1 MSLIGAETIVW
12 DDSQKRQNIMYRVPR
27 NIKYNDNIV
36 VREDEIAVFYRDG
49 KALAYFDRPDRYA
62 LTTTNI
68 PIVAKVVEALSGV
81 KQEAEVVY
89 LQKRT
94 FDGKFGSK
102 QPYQF
107 RDAEFG
113 MVNLRLFGEF
123 RYKVSAPENFV
134 NQFIGTFNYS
144 RSDEVED
151 RIKEQIVVLIYS
163 ILGDMKNQGMGVA
176 DIASA
181 LLNIEQAVL
190 AKSKDHFDLYGVE
203 IDKLSGLYIS
213 LPDEVQKAVDTRSSM
228 QILGTDYMGYQ
239 TGNAMREAAS
249 NPAGGAAGA
258 GVGVGAGF
266 GMGYMMIDQ
275 MKQAQNQQPAQ
286 QASQP
291 VQASAAPT
299 VACPSCSAQIN
310 QGSKFCPEC
319 GAKIESSK
327 KCPSCGAEVPANSK
341 FCLECGAKMTS
352 TKCTCGADI
361 PAGAKFCPECGKP
374 TQ

>member
-68 PIVAKVVEALSGV
+68 PVVAKIVEALSGV

-123 RYKVSAPENFV
+123 RYKVAAPENFV

-190 AKSKDHFDLYGVE
+190 AKSKDHFDLYGIE

-286 QASQP
+286 QAPQP
-291 VQASAAPT
+291 AQAPQT

-310 QGSKFCPEC
+310 QGSKFCPSC

-341 FCLECGAKMTS
+341 FCLECGAKMTPA
-352 TKCTCGADI
+352 KCTCGADI

>member
-68 PIVAKVVEALSGV
+68 PVVAKVVEALSGV

-89 LQKRT
+89 LQRRT

-190 AKSKDHFDLYGVE
+190 AKSKDHFDLYGIE

-213 LPDEVQKAVDTRSSM
+213 LPEEVQKAVDTRSSM

-275 MKQAQNQQPAQ
+275 MKQAQNQQPVQ

-291 VQASAAPT
+291 AQAPAVPT

-310 QGSKFCPEC
+310 QGSKFCPSC

-341 FCLECGAKMTS
+341 FCLECGAKMTPA
-352 TKCTCGADI
+352 KCTCGADI

>member
-68 PIVAKVVEALSGV
+68 PVVAKVVEALSGV

-190 AKSKDHFDLYGVE
+190 AKSKDHFDLYGIE

-213 LPDEVQKAVDTRSSM
+213 LPEEVQKAVDTRSSM

-286 QASQP
+286 QAPQP
-291 VQASAAPT
+291 AQAPAAPT

-310 QGSKFCPEC
+310 QGSKFCPSC

-341 FCLECGAKMTS
+341 FCLECGAKMTPA
-352 TKCTCGADI
+352 KCTCGADI

>member
-68 PIVAKVVEALSGV
+68 PVVAKVVEALSGV

-190 AKSKDHFDLYGVE
+190 AKSKDHFDLYGIE

-213 LPDEVQKAVDTRSSM
+213 LPEEVQKAVDTRSSM

-286 QASQP
+286 QTSQP
-291 VQASAAPT
+291 AQVPAVPT

-310 QGSKFCPEC
+310 QGSKFCPSC

-341 FCLECGAKMTS
+341 FCLECGAKMTPA
-352 TKCTCGADI
+352 KCTCGADI